1 MPLATNV
8 PAHPISISDGNHI
21 RMLFADNNTLWI
33 GSTNCAAGERAATSQ
48 NVNCLTMVSLASTT
62 PTATIIPANVV
73 PGGTTTVAY
82 PNTNGNLYYY
92 GDLTGICWIQNY
104 NKVYT
109 AYGGQIH
116 AFYTGGPITSTY
128 DPAHGTTPA
137 AGTEINNANITV
149 QGTVLDV
156 AYMDALTNQAN

>member
-1 MPLATNV
+1 
-8 PAHPISISDGNHI
+8 
-21 RMLFADNNTLWI
+21 MLLADNNTLWDA
-33 GSTNCAAGERAATSQ
+33 SNNCADGERARTGA
-48 NVNCLTMVSLASTT
+48 NINCLTLVTL
-62 PTATIIPANVV
+62 
-73 PGGTTTVAY
+73 GGTTPSAMVIPNVTPGGSTQVAF

-116 AFYTGGPITSTY
+116 VFYTGGPITDRS
-128 DPAHGTTPA
+128 DPAKGTTPA
-137 AGTEINNANITV
+137 AGTEASNVNVTV